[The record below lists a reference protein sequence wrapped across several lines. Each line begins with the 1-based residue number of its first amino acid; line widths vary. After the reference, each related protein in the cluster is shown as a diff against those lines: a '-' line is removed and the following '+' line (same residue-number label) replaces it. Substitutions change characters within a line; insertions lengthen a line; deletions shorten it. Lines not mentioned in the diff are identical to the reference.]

1 MAQDDLYSLEF
12 LSLVAKI
19 TQEIYNHTGLN
30 EKTLAE
36 FVIDLHDQSKTLADF
51 KAKLKE
57 AGADFPE
64 SFVENIDRLVLTL
77 HPKHKKKRSIEANGK
92 HNSSSDDAPDEKDKQ
107 KRLFPG
113 LALADQEWQPTV
125 AKDVLM
131 KEVDDMMAQFESSAK
146 RPRSSSRQDPSP
158 SRIRQRTSLSP
169 PRRRSPSPPRGR
181 GYDRGRNGRARGQLD
196 ERPVLFKIYDGR
208 VQGLKE
214 FGAFVQVEG
223 VAGRVEGVSHI
234 LELMLSSLNLFSRFG
249 THLQHSGRRPRQLG
263 RRPSQQR
270 PASQGQSNERGW
282 QPHRPV
288 NERRRSDHRT

>member
-1 MAQDDLYSLEF
+1 MAKDDLYNLEF

-57 AGADFPE
+57 AGSDFQE

-77 HPKHKKKRSIEANGK
+77 HPKHKKKRSAESNGK
-92 HNSSSDDAPDEKDKQ
+92 HKSSDDAVDEKDKQ
-107 KRLFPG
+107 KRMFPG
-113 LALADQEWQPTV
+113 LSLADQEWKPAV
-125 AKDVLM
+125 SKDVLM

-146 RPRSSSRQDPSP
+146 RPRSKSRQGASP
-158 SRIRQRTSLSP
+158 TRTRRRTSLSP
-169 PRRRSPSPPRGR
+169 PRRRSVSPPRGR

-208 VQGLKE
+208 VQGLKD
-214 FGAFVQVEG
+214 FGAFVQLEG
-223 VAGRVEGVSHI
+223 IAGRVEGVSHI
-234 LELMLSSLNLFSRFG
+234 LDPVLSPLNFFSRLD
-249 THLQHSGRRPRQLG
+249 THLQHPGRYPRQLG

-270 PASQGQSNERGW
+270 PTSQGQSNERGW
-282 QPHRPV
+282 QPHWPV
-288 NERRRSDHRT
+288 NERR

>member
-1 MAQDDLYSLEF
+1 MAKDDLYNLEF

-57 AGADFPE
+57 AGSDFQE

-77 HPKHKKKRSIEANGK
+77 HPKHKKKRSAESNGK
-92 HNSSSDDAPDEKDKQ
+92 HKSSDDAVDEKDKQ
-107 KRLFPG
+107 KRMFPG
-113 LALADQEWQPTV
+113 LSLADQEWKPAV
-125 AKDVLM
+125 SKDVLM

-146 RPRSSSRQDPSP
+146 RPRSKSRQGASP
-158 SRIRQRTSLSP
+158 PRTRRRTSLSP
-169 PRRRSPSPPRGR
+169 PRRRSVSPPRGR

-208 VQGLKE
+208 VQGLKD
-214 FGAFVQVEG
+214 FGAFVQLEG
-223 VAGRVEGVSHI
+223 IAGRVEGVSHI
-234 LELMLSSLNLFSRFG
+234 LDPVLSPLNRFSRFD
-249 THLQHSGRRPRQLG
+249 THLQHPGRYPRQLG
-263 RRPSQQR
+263 RRSSQQR
-270 PASQGQSNERGW
+270 PTSQGQSNERGW
-282 QPHRPV
+282 QPHWPV
-288 NERRRSDHRT
+288 NERR